1 MLSEY
6 KEEVHHCLRK
16 VEAVCGVQRKL
27 EAGCGTKSVFHGQ
40 DAGCFEI
47 DGGIV
52 DHKNHLMTEK
62 TPNNDHLYER
72 NDNFCISGLPV
83 TSVRPCPRPPPLL
96 PLALGPLGPVTIKP
110 YKERLAWRACLSKVI
125 QLQSPF
131 DLSGVECEMAW
142 QGNRQKILTLGEPRL
157 PQM

>member
-1 MLSEY
+1 MRGSKEIRSGMRDEIILSGPVY
-6 KEEVHHCLRK
+6 
-16 VEAVCGVQRKL
+16 AVC
-27 EAGCGTKSVFHGQ
+27 Q

-52 DHKNHLMTEK
+52 DYKNHLMTEK

-72 NDNFCISGLPV
+72 NDNFCISGLTV
-83 TSVRPCPRPPPLL
+83 TSMRPCPRPPPLL
-96 PLALGPLGPVTIKP
+96 PLALGPVTITP

-131 DLSGVECEMAW
+131 DVVLNARW
-142 QGNRQKILTLGEPRL
+142 QGNREKIPTLGEPRL

>member
-1 MLSEY
+1 MLF
-6 KEEVHHCLRK
+6 R
-16 VEAVCGVQRKL
+16 
-27 EAGCGTKSVFHGQ
+27 SVFHGQ

-72 NDNFCISGLPV
+72 SDNFCISGLPV
-83 TSVRPCPRPPPLL
+83 TSMRPCPRPPPLL
-96 PLALGPLGPVTIKP
+96 PLALGPVTIKP
-110 YKERLAWRACLSKVI
+110 YKERFAWRACFSKVI
-125 QLQSPF
+125 PVVLN
-131 DLSGVECEMAW
+131 ARW
-142 QGNRQKILTLGEPRL
+142 HGNRQKILTLGEPRL

>member
-1 MLSEY
+1 MRDEIILSGPVY
-6 KEEVHHCLRK
+6 
-16 VEAVCGVQRKL
+16 A
-27 EAGCGTKSVFHGQ
+27 VFHGQ

-83 TSVRPCPRPPPLL
+83 TSIRPCPRPPPLL
-96 PLALGPLGPVTIKP
+96 PLALGPVTITPK
-110 YKERLAWRACLSKVI
+110 KERLAWRACVSKVI
-125 QLQSPF
+125 QLRPPF
-131 DLSGVECEMAW
+131 
-142 QGNRQKILTLGEPRL
+142 P
-157 PQM
+157 